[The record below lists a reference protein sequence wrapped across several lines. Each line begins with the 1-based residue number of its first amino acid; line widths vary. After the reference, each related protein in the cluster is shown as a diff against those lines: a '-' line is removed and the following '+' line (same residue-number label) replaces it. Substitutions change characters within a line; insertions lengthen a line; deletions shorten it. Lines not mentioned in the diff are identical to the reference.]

1 VLSPT
6 FDAPSDFVT
15 DVRAEEQSQQKDD
28 EQGDTE
34 VVADFLEYIVGV
46 QRADVLTGVDSL
58 GHQGVRNRH
67 VLGSCHRANMRAT
80 VTPTPSKMAAR
91 SHGGFM
97 FKHSSRCLAQTGGGG
112 SAVTVDTPGRY
123 GSYPWRV
130 PDIG

>member
-1 VLSPT
+1 MHLGRTPSVSSPT

-80 VTPTPSKMAAR
+80 MADGLNSVSPPSK
-91 SHGGFM
+91 
-97 FKHSSRCLAQTGGGG
+97 Q
-112 SAVTVDTPGRY
+112 GR
-123 GSYPWRV
+123 GRR
-130 PDIG
+130 G